1 MTGRDGVDPDE
12 ATRSPAAGDA
22 SRGIGDPAPAA
33 SRGRRDAGASCMTAP
48 RLPSGDAPRGH
59 GGSDPA
65 PRGSAAA
72 PAMVAVS
79 GGVDSAVALMRLVE
93 AGVAVQAM
101 FMKNWEE
108 DDRDGHCAAAEDLA
122 DAQRVCGRLG
132 VPLHAVNC
140 SDAYWDNVFTP
151 FLRDLEAGTTPNP
164 DVLCNREV
172 KFSAFVDHARRLGAE
187 RVATGH
193 YARVERTADGVRLL
207 KGVDPDKDQSYFLHA
222 LDQPRL
228 ARTMFPL
235 GTLHKRTVREMARR
249 AGLAPHGKRDST
261 GLCFIGERRFAPFL
275 ARFIDQAPG
284 PIETG
289 AGVRIGEH
297 RGLAFFT
304 IGQRKGLGIG
314 GRRGGAQAPWY
325 VAAKDYGR
333 NALIVVRG
341 RDHPALLSR
350 KVWVRAMHWIAGEAP
365 PLPLRCGAK
374 LRYRQADQACT
385 ARPGEHGDAL
395 ALCFDRPQWAAAPGQ
410 YAVLYDGDECLGGG
424 VIESA
429 GAGAPREA

>member
-1 MTGRDGVDPDE
+1 MIV
-12 ATRSPAAGDA
+12 
-22 SRGIGDPAPAA
+22 
-33 SRGRRDAGASCMTAP
+33 P
-48 RLPSGDAPRGH
+48 RLPPGHARGR
-59 GGSDPA
+59 GSDPA
-65 PRGSAAA
+65 PDSGADA

-79 GGVDSAVALMRLVE
+79 GGVDSAVALMRLIE
-93 AGVAVQAM
+93 AGVPVQAM
-101 FMKNWEE
+101 FMKSWEE
-108 DDRDGHCAAAEDLA
+108 DDRGSYCAAAEDLA
-122 DAQRVCGRLG
+122 DAQRVCDRLG

-140 SDAYWDNVFTP
+140 SDAYWDSVFTP
-151 FLRDLEAGTTPNP
+151 FLRDLAAGTTPNP

-172 KFSAFVDHARRLGAE
+172 KFSAFVEHARRLGAE

-193 YARVERTADGVRLL
+193 YARIEHTADGVRLL
-207 KGVDPDKDQSYFLHA
+207 KGMDADKDQSYFLHA

-235 GTLHKRTVREMARR
+235 GTLHKHTVREMARR
-249 AGLAPHGKRDST
+249 AGLAPHDKRDST

-289 AGVRIGEH
+289 AGVRLGEH

-304 IGQRKGLGIG
+304 IGQRKGLGVG
-314 GRRGGAQAPWY
+314 GLRGGAGAPWY
-325 VAAKDYGR
+325 VVAKDHGR
-333 NALIVVRG
+333 NALIVVQG

-350 KVWVRAMHWIAGEAP
+350 AVRVRGMHWIAGETP

-385 ARPGEHGDAL
+385 ARPGERGDAL
-395 ALCFDRPQWAAAPGQ
+395 ELCFDRPQWAAAPGQ

-429 GAGAPREA
+429 GSGAPQGA